1 MSDFMFHAFTVC
13 LFEVG
18 FATAE
23 VCGPFKL
30 SRRELIFTWRE
41 LKLSR
46 RELKLSRRE
55 LKTE

>member
-1 MSDFMFHAFTVC
+1 MSEFMFHAFRVC
-13 LFEVG
+13 LCEVG

-23 VCGPFKL
+23 VSG
-30 SRRELIFTWRE
+30 S

-55 LKTE
+55 SKMNRRESKLSRSE